1 MAKTRIIQNN
11 LNAGVIS
18 PLARGRID
26 IDKYYN
32 GVATARNVTIMPHGG
47 MRRRDGLK
55 AISIIGENA
64 RLESFEFSTTQV
76 YLMVIGATT
85 IKVYRNDTL
94 QATIDITAV
103 LAGGF
108 SATQLNEMDVI
119 QSADTMI
126 IVHED
131 INPMKLVRG
140 ATDALWT
147 LSYITF
153 DFIPRYDYTTANRPL
168 FTNYGVAQTVDVSIG
183 EVVYNHDKN
192 DTSGLD
198 DHLYRAVTFRD
209 NIDLSVEDYT
219 VTANWTDLG
228 AREQAWSVTYGYPR
242 TATFYQGR
250 LWFGGSKSLPSS
262 VFGSVSQDFFN
273 FDTGIGENNEAIF
286 DTLDSTQFNAI
297 NNIISGRALTVFTTG
312 GEFINKS
319 FPITPSDSTWTKQ
332 TGYGAIRVKAESL
345 DGSIYYVDR
354 TARTIRSFVF
364 EFQEDSFI
372 SPSSSLLAD
381 HILNNIVD
389 TASISG
395 SSSDIS
401 NLYFVVNGD
410 GTMAVLN
417 TMRTEQISGWTQWD
431 TQGTFKRV
439 TSVGTDVY
447 VLVLRGTNKY
457 CIEKL
462 TSTVKT
468 DHATIGTTGST
479 FTITTLPA
487 VNPTQEYR
495 IIADGSILTSE
506 VPFLDGSIYKVT
518 IDRASTTSVEIGLNY
533 EVEILTM
540 PLNPQTQ
547 AEGYAVN
554 QRKRVIKVDLN
565 VYNTLGMYVDD
576 KYIPDRQFGASILD
590 QAPTLFTGVR
600 EIYQLG
606 FSRTTQVKISQVDPL
621 PMNLL
626 QIDTEVEA

>member
-18 PLARGRID
+18 PLAKGRID
-26 IDKYYN
+26 IEKYYN
-32 GVATARNVTIMPHGG
+32 GVSVARNVTIMPHGG

-55 AISIIGENA
+55 AIDIIAENA
-64 RLESFEFSTTQV
+64 RLESFEFSTSQV
-76 YLMVIGATT
+76 YLMVIGTAT

-94 QATIDITAV
+94 QATVDITAV
-103 LAGGF
+103 KSGGL
-108 SATQLNEMDVI
+108 SATQLNELDVI

-131 INPMKLVRG
+131 ISPMKLVRG
-140 ATDALWT
+140 ATDSSWT

-153 DFIPRYDYTTANRPL
+153 DYIPRYDFTLANKPL
-168 FTNYGVAQTVDVSIG
+168 FVNYGVSQTVDVAVDEI
-183 EVVYNHDKN
+183 VYNHDRN
-192 DTSGLD
+192 NTAGID
-198 DHLYRAVTFRD
+198 DHLYKAKTFRN
-209 NIDLSVEDYT
+209 NIDLSAEDYSNT
-219 VTANWTDLG
+219 TNWTDLG
-228 AREQAWSVTYGYPR
+228 AREQAWSGSKGYPR

-250 LWFGGSKSLPSS
+250 LWFGGSKSLPST

-273 FDTGIGENNEAIF
+273 FDTGSGEPNEAIV

-297 NNIISGRALTVFTTG
+297 NNIVSGRALTVFTTG

-319 FPITPSDSTWTKQ
+319 APITPADSTWTRQ

-354 TARTIRSFVF
+354 TARTVRSFVF
-364 EFQEDSFI
+364 ELQEDSFI
-372 SPSSSLLAD
+372 SPPSSLLAD

-389 TASISG
+389 TASFIG

-462 TSTVKT
+462 SSDVKT
-468 DHATIGTTGST
+468 DHATTGTSGST
-479 FTITTLPA
+479 FTVTSLPA

-495 IIADGSILTSE
+495 IIADGSILSNE
-506 VPFLDGSIYKVT
+506 VPFLDSSVYKVT
-518 IDRASTTSVEIGLNY
+518 IDRASTTSVEIGLNFDI
-533 EVEILTM
+533 EIQTM
-540 PLNPQTQ
+540 PLNPQTN
-547 AEGYAVN
+547 EGYMVN
-554 QRKRVIKVDLN
+554 QEKRVIKCSLN

-576 KYIPDRQFGASILD
+576 KYISDRQFGAGILN
-590 QAPTLFTGVR
+590 QAPTPFTGVK
-600 EIYQLG
+600 EIHLLG
-606 FSRTTQVKISQVDPL
+606 FAKTKQIKVSQVDPL

-626 QIDTEVEA
+626 QIDMEVEA

>member
-18 PLARGRID
+18 PLAKGRID
-26 IDKYYN
+26 IEKYYN
-32 GVATARNVTIMPHGG
+32 GVAVARNVTIMPHGG

-55 AISIIGENA
+55 AIDIIAENA
-64 RLESFEFSTTQV
+64 RLESFEFSTSQV
-76 YLMVIGATT
+76 YLMVIGTTT

-94 QATIDITAV
+94 QATVDITAV
-103 LAGGF
+103 KAGGL
-108 SATQLNEMDVI
+108 SATQINELDVI

-153 DFIPRYDYTTANRPL
+153 DYIPRYDYTLANKPL
-168 FTNYGVAQTVDVSIG
+168 FVNYGVSQVVDVAVDEI
-183 EVVYNHDKN
+183 VYNHDRN
-192 DTSGLD
+192 GTAGLD
-198 DHLYRAVTFRD
+198 DHLYKAKLFQN
-209 NIDLSVEDYT
+209 NIDLSTADYSNT
-219 VTANWTDLG
+219 TNWTDLG
-228 AREQAWSVTYGYPR
+228 AREQAWSSTKGYPR

-250 LWFGGSKSLPSS
+250 LWFGGSKSLPST

-273 FDTGIGENNEAIF
+273 FDTGNGDDNEAIV

-319 FPITPSDSTWTKQ
+319 APITPADSTWTKQ

-345 DGSIYYVDR
+345 DGAIYYVDR
-354 TARTIRSFVF
+354 TARTVRSFVF

-381 HILNNIVD
+381 HILNDVVD
-389 TASISG
+389 TASLSG

-431 TQGTFKRV
+431 TSGTFKRV
-439 TSVGTDVY
+439 TSVGTDMY

-462 TSTVKT
+462 TSDVKT
-468 DHATIGTTGST
+468 DHATVGTSGST
-479 FTITTLPA
+479 FTVTSLPA

-495 IIADGSILTSE
+495 VIADGSILGNE
-506 VPFLDGSIYKVT
+506 VPFLDGSVYKVT
-518 IDRASTTSVEIGLNY
+518 IDRAAVSTVEIGLNFDI
-533 EVEILTM
+533 EIQTM
-540 PLNPQTQ
+540 PLNPQTK
-547 AEGYAVN
+547 EGYMVN
-554 QRKRVIKVDLN
+554 EDKRVIKCSLN

-576 KYIPDRQFGASILD
+576 KYISDRQFGAGILN
-590 QAPTLFTGVR
+590 QAPTPFTGVR
-600 EIYQLG
+600 EIYLLG
-606 FSRTTQVKISQVDPL
+606 FVKTRQVKVSQVDPL
-621 PMNLL
+621 PMCLL
-626 QIDTEVEA
+626 QIDMEVEA

>member
-18 PLARGRID
+18 PLAIGRID
-26 IDKYYN
+26 IEKYYN
-32 GVATARNVTIMPHGG
+32 GVAVARNVTIMPHGG

-55 AISIIGENA
+55 AIDIISENA

-76 YLMVIGATT
+76 YLMVLGTTT

-94 QATIDITAV
+94 QATVDITAV
-103 LAGGF
+103 KAGGF
-108 SATQLNEMDVI
+108 SATQLNELDVI

-131 INPMKLVRG
+131 FNPMKLVRG
-140 ATDALWT
+140 ATDAIWT

-153 DFIPRYDYTTANRPL
+153 DYIPRYDFTLANKPL
-168 FTNYGVAQTVDVSIG
+168 FVNYGVTQNVDVAIN
-183 EVVYNHDKN
+183 EIVYNHDRN
-192 DTSGLD
+192 NTAGLD
-198 DHLYRAVTFRD
+198 DHLYKAVTFRS
-209 NIDLSVEDYT
+209 NIDLSAEDYSNA
-219 VTANWTDLG
+219 ANWTDLG
-228 AREQAWSVTYGYPR
+228 AREQAWSSSKGYPR

-250 LWFGGSKSLPSS
+250 LWFGGSKSLPST

-273 FDTGIGENNEAIF
+273 FDTGNGDDNEAIV

-312 GEFINKS
+312 GEFVNKS
-319 FPITPSDSTWTKQ
+319 APITPADSTWAKQ

-345 DGSIYYVDR
+345 DGAIYYVDR

-381 HILNNIVD
+381 HILNDIVD
-389 TASISG
+389 TASLSG

-431 TQGTFKRV
+431 TDGTFKRV
-439 TSVGTDVY
+439 TSVGTDMY

-457 CIEKL
+457 CIEKM
-462 TSTVKT
+462 SSDVKT
-468 DHATIGTTGST
+468 DHATTGTSGTT
-479 FTITTLPA
+479 FTITSLPS

-495 IIADGSILTSE
+495 IIADGSILSNE
-506 VPFLDGSIYKVT
+506 VPFLDGANYKVT
-518 IDRASTTSVEIGLNY
+518 IDRAAVSTVEIGLNFDI
-533 EVEILTM
+533 EIQTM
-540 PLNPQTQ
+540 PLNPQTR
-547 AEGYAVN
+547 EGGYMVN
-554 QRKRVIKVDLN
+554 EEKRVIKCALN

-576 KYIPDRQFGASILD
+576 KYIPDRQFGSNILD
-590 QAPTLFTGVR
+590 QAPTPYTGVKQ
-600 EIYQLG
+600 IYLLG
-606 FSRTTQVKISQVDPL
+606 FAKTKQVKVSQVDPL
-621 PMNLL
+621 PMNIL
-626 QIDTEVEA
+626 QIDMEVEA

>member
-18 PLARGRID
+18 PLAKGRID
-26 IDKYYN
+26 IEKYYN
-32 GVATARNVTIMPHGG
+32 GVSVARNVTIMPHGG

-55 AISIIGENA
+55 AIDIIAENA

-76 YLMVIGATT
+76 YLIVIGAET

-94 QATIDITAV
+94 QATVDVTAV
-103 LAGGF
+103 KAGGF
-108 SATQLNEMDVI
+108 STTQLNEMDVI

-140 ATDALWT
+140 ATDADWT

-153 DFIPRYDYTTANRPL
+153 DYIPRYDFTIANRPL
-168 FTNYGVAQTVDVSIG
+168 FVNYGVSQTVDVAIG
-183 EVVYNHDKN
+183 EIVYNHDRN
-192 DTSGLD
+192 NTNGLD
-198 DHLYRAVTFRD
+198 DHLYQAITFRD
-209 NIDLSVEDYT
+209 NIDLSTENFVNPF
-219 VTANWTDLG
+219 NWVDLG
-228 AREQAWSVTYGYPR
+228 TREQAWSSSKGYPR

-250 LWFGGSKSLPSS
+250 LWFGGSKSLPST

-273 FDTGIGENNEAIF
+273 FDTGIGDPNEAIV
-286 DTLDSTQFNAI
+286 DMLDSSQLNAI
-297 NNIISGRALTVFTTG
+297 NNIVSGRALTVFTTG

-319 FPITPSDSTWTKQ
+319 APITPADSTWTKQ

-354 TARTIRSFVF
+354 TKRTIRSFVF

-389 TASISG
+389 TASVSG

-447 VLVLRGTNKY
+447 ILVLRGTNKY

-462 TSTVKT
+462 SSDVKT
-468 DHATIGTTGST
+468 DHATTGNSGST

-495 IIADGSILTSE
+495 IIADGSILANE
-506 VPFLDGSIYKVT
+506 VPFLDGSVYKVT
-518 IDRASTTSVEIGLNY
+518 IDRASVDTVEIGLNFDI
-533 EVEILTM
+533 EIQTM
-540 PLNPQTQ
+540 PLNPQTN
-547 AEGYAVN
+547 EGYMVN
-554 QRKRVIKVDLN
+554 QEKRVIKCSLN
-565 VYNTLGMYVDD
+565 VYNTLGMYIDD
-576 KYIPDRQFGASILD
+576 KYISDRQFGVGILN
-590 QAPTLFTGVR
+590 QAPTPYTGVK
-600 EIYQLG
+600 EIYLLG
-606 FSRTTQVKISQVDPL
+606 FSKTKQLKVSQVDPL

-626 QIDTEVEA
+626 QIDMEVEA